1 MGLLLDPPAVR
12 FAADDGSLSIDVVE
26 LGLRLTIGGWDAGL
40 PVGIFVEGEWEEC
53 DGDPQLPVFHG
64 ATALPPGHPIRSFVE
79 TLPVEV
85 GALLPLF
92 REYEITLL
100 RLLRLGGPA
109 VELASSASN
118 LVWLMLPVI
127 GRMKPQDVEAL
138 VQIRRVE
145 ILSFV
150 LGKPATPEMVRL
162 VQRYRPRARVQQERE
177 TLLRALGQPAL
188 VREFRRGADVT
199 MARLRVATAL
209 SEWLR
214 FPSVR
219 EILVGGGHPLD
230 AYDAPNL
237 ARDARRLARDL
248 GIVDADAAI
257 ARART
262 MDDLRG
268 LHDRWMDRLRG
279 QDQEQIVARLVEMRG
294 TATFPPAPVPGTD
307 AIVYLGTASELL
319 LEGREMHHCVGSY
332 VRDCLDGDAFIYKV
346 LAPERATL
354 EVRVREGRPFIRQ
367 LKLLRNV
374 SPAETTWA
382 AVRAWLRRAADPP
395 GERSTD

>member
-40 PVGIFVEGEWEEC
+40 PVRIFVEGEWEES

-64 ATALPPGHPIRSFVE
+64 AQALPPGHPIRSFVD
-79 TLPVEV
+79 TLLPEAR
-85 GALLPLF
+85 ALLPLF
-92 REYEITLL
+92 HEHQITLL
-100 RLLRLGGPA
+100 RLLRLGAPA
-109 VELASSASN
+109 VQLAASAPN
-118 LVWLMLPVI
+118 LVWLMLPFI

-162 VQRYRPRARVQQERE
+162 VLRYRPRARVQQERE

-219 EILVGGGHPLD
+219 EIVVGGGHPLD
-230 AYDAPNL
+230 AYDAPNM

-262 MDDLRG
+262 MDDLRR
-268 LHDRWMDRLRG
+268 LHDRWMHSFRAQGEAVTIAKLI
-279 QDQEQIVARLVEMRG
+279 EARG
-294 TATFPPAPVPGTD
+294 TEKFPPAPVPGTD
-307 AIVYLGTASELL
+307 EIVYIGTAGELL
-319 LEGREMHHCVGSY
+319 VEGKEMRHCVGSY
-332 VRDCLDGDAFIYKV
+332 VPDCLDGKAFIYKV

-354 EVRVREGRPFIRQ
+354 EVRVRDGVVVAKQ
-367 LKLLRNV
+367 LKIACNGAPTAATV
-374 SPAETTWA
+374 E
-382 AVRAWLRRAADPP
+382 AVRAWLHAEQHPGRAA
-395 GERSTD
+395 R